1 MTKCVLDSSVIIK
14 GLLQPS
20 PTIPSPVLE
29 RELDTHKKCEYILK
43 LVEILPVEVNIPKV
57 CIVEVA
63 AVTRRLTDMKT
74 SQIIAAR
81 LFSSC
86 TLTGE
91 EELFTAAWA
100 LATNQGCSGFDA
112 YFISLAFLQNI
123 PLLTDDL
130 GMHTH
135 AVKKGIKSLLIRE
148 SPMLDIER
156 VLSSD
161 APARNNG

>member
-20 PTIPSPVLE
+20 PSIPSPILE
-29 RELDTHKKCEYILK
+29 RELDTHKKCEYLLK
-43 LVEILPVEVNIPKV
+43 LVEMLSVEVCIPKV

-63 AVTRRLTDMKT
+63 AVTRRLTDMKM
-74 SQIIAAR
+74 SQIIAER

-86 TLTGE
+86 TLTSE

-100 LATNQGCSGFDA
+100 LATTQGSSGFDT
-112 YFISLAFLQNI
+112 YFISLAFLHNI
-123 PLLTDDL
+123 PLITDDM

-135 AVKKGIKSLLIRE
+135 AVKKGIKSFLVRE
-148 SPMLDIER
+148 TTVLDIEML
-156 VLSSD
+156 LSRD
-161 APARNNG
+161 APAWNNG

>member
-20 PTIPSPVLE
+20 PSIPSPILE

-43 LVEILPVEVNIPKV
+43 LVEMLSVEVCIPKV

-63 AVTRRLTDMKT
+63 AVTRRLTDIKT
-74 SQIIAAR
+74 SQIIAER

-86 TLTGE
+86 TLTSE
-91 EELFTAAWA
+91 EELFTTAWA
-100 LATNQGCSGFDA
+100 LATTQGCSGFDA
-112 YFISLAFLQNI
+112 YFISLAFLHNI

-148 SPMLDIER
+148 TPVLDIEML
-156 VLSSD
+156 LSRE
-161 APARNNG
+161 APAWNKG

>member
-1 MTKCVLDSSVIIK
+1 M
-14 GLLQPS
+14 
-20 PTIPSPVLE
+20 
-29 RELDTHKKCEYILK
+29 
-43 LVEILPVEVNIPKV
+43 PVEVSIPKV

-63 AVTRRLTDMKT
+63 AVTRRLADMKT

-100 LATNQGCSGFDA
+100 LATTQGCSGFDA
-112 YFISLAFLQNI
+112 YFISLASLHNI
-123 PLLTDDL
+123 LLLTDET

-135 AVKKGIKSLLIRE
+135 AVKKGILSLLIRE
-148 SPMLDIER
+148 THISDIER
-156 VLSSD
+156 LLSRD
-161 APARNNG
+161 TPARNNG

>member
-14 GLLQPS
+14 GLFQPS
-20 PTIPSPVLE
+20 PSIPSPILE

-43 LVEILPVEVNIPKV
+43 LVEILPVEVSIPKS

-63 AVTRRLTDMKT
+63 AVTRRLTDVKT
-74 SQIIAAR
+74 SKIIAAR

-86 TLTGE
+86 TLIGE
-91 EELFTAAWA
+91 EELFTAAWS
-100 LATNQGCSGFDA
+100 LATTQGCSGFDT
-112 YFISLAFLQNI
+112 YFISLAFLHNI
-123 PLLTDDL
+123 PLLTDDI

-148 SPMLDIER
+148 TPISDIER
-156 VLSSD
+156 LLARD
-161 APARNNG
+161 ASTRNNG

>member
-14 GLLQPS
+14 GLFQPS
-20 PTIPSPVLE
+20 PSIPSPILE

-43 LVEILPVEVNIPKV
+43 LVEILPVEVSIPKV

-86 TLTGE
+86 TLTSE

-100 LATNQGCSGFDA
+100 LATTQGCSGFDA
-112 YFISLAFLQNI
+112 YFISLAFLHNI
-123 PLLTDDL
+123 PLLTDDI

-135 AVKKGIKSLLIRE
+135 ALKKGIISLLIRE
-148 SPMLDIER
+148 TPVLDIKR
-156 VLSSD
+156 LLSRD

>member
-1 MTKCVLDSSVIIK
+1 
-14 GLLQPS
+14 
-20 PTIPSPVLE
+20 
-29 RELDTHKKCEYILK
+29 
-43 LVEILPVEVNIPKV
+43 LPVEVSIPKV

-86 TLTGE
+86 TLIGE
-91 EELFTAAWA
+91 EELFTAAWS
-100 LATNQGCSGFDA
+100 LATTQGCSGFDT
-112 YFISLAFLQNI
+112 YFISLAFLHNI
-123 PLLTDDL
+123 PLLTDDI

-148 SPMLDIER
+148 TPISDIER
-156 VLSSD
+156 LLARD
-161 APARNNG
+161 ASTWNNG